1 MRVNVVGHR
10 EELQAVLRSQTFANS
25 DSLRRLLNYLGE
37 MSITG
42 EADSL
47 KEYTIG
53 VDAFGKSAAYDPRRD
68 SIVRLQAGRLR
79 QKLAEYYQAEGSQ
92 DQIRLDL
99 PKGAFRIVFSPWAA
113 EKPAHTWT
121 VRRELTYALLA
132 GALFCA
138 IWAGWA
144 TYRLAQL
151 PSADGPIAWS
161 PSLNEFWKPF
171 LDSKRATLVAI
182 GNPLFV
188 RVQGGVVHRNAKL
201 NDWAQLP
208 DEIALL
214 DNLKKPEFSA
224 LSPWFGFT
232 GVGEANAA
240 FLLARH
246 LGTRRQD
253 LSLTRSNTLS
263 WEQVA
268 THNMIFLG
276 PPKFNLQVAQMP
288 IKPEFVIEPHGI
300 RNLRP
305 ASGEAAF
312 YSDQFVPGRTQ
323 DGVTHALI
331 SRFPGLNGNGEVL
344 VLAGNAGADTLAA
357 TQWVTQ
363 PKQTMELAQHLS
375 PPLGHLPPYFQ
386 AVIKTE
392 FKNHVPIFSA
402 YVCHHVLRIAAP

>member
-1 MRVNVVGHR
+1 MGVNVIGHL
-10 EELQAVLRSQTFANS
+10 EELQTVLRSQTFANS
-25 DSLRRLLNYLGE
+25 DSLRRLLKYLGE
-37 MSITG
+37 KSIAG

-92 DQIRLDL
+92 DPLRLDL
-99 PKGAFRIVFSPWAA
+99 PKGAFRLVFSPWAT
-113 EKPAHTWT
+113 EKASHTWT
-121 VRRELTYALLA
+121 VRREITYAVLA
-132 GALFCA
+132 GALCCA

-144 TYRLAQL
+144 TYRLSQQ
-151 PSADGPIAWS
+151 PTFDGPNVWTPA
-161 PSLNEFWKPF
+161 LHEFWKPF
-171 LDSKRATLVAI
+171 LDSKRGTLVAI

-201 NDWAQLP
+201 NEWAQLP
-208 DEIALL
+208 AEIALL
-214 DNLKKPEFSA
+214 DNLKKSEFAS

-253 LSLTRSNTLS
+253 LGLTRSNTLS

-268 THNMIFLG
+268 THNMIFVG

-288 IKPEFVIEPHGI
+288 IKPEFVMEPNGI

-305 ASGEAAF
+305 APGEAAF
-312 YSDQFVPGRTQ
+312 YPDQFVPTRTQ

-357 TQWVTQ
+357 AQWVTQ
-363 PKQTMELAQHLS
+363 PKQTNELVQHLS
-375 PPLGHLPPYFQ
+375 TPSGHLPPYFQ

-392 FKNHVPIFSA
+392 FKNHVPISSA
-402 YVCHHVLRIAAP
+402 YVCHHVLRIAVP